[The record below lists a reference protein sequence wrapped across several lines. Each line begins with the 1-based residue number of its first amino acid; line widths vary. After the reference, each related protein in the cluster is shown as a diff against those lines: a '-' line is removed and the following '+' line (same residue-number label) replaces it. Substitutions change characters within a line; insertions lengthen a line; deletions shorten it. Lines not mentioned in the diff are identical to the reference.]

1 MVEKFTIDM
10 LNENSVS
17 IKTERFIEIDGVM
30 TRVGDSIRNAYMNT
44 VRDREQL
51 KNLLPEKYY
60 DAIIS
65 VWVDTPIDSNSENDA
80 NESIEIPENIVDSG
94 ISVEQEQ

>member
-1 MVEKFTIDM
+1 MIEKFTLDM

-30 TRVGDSIRNAYMNT
+30 TRVGDTIRNAYMNT
-44 VRDREQL
+44 VKEREQL

-65 VWVDTPIDSNSENDA
+65 VWGDTPIDSNSENEA

>member
-30 TRVGDSIRNAYMNT
+30 TRVGDIIRNAYMNT
-44 VRDREQL
+44 TKEREQL
-51 KNLLPEKYY
+51 KNLLPENYY

-65 VWVDTPIDSNSENDA
+65 VWGDTPIDSNND
-80 NESIEIPENIVDSG
+80 NEADESVEIPENIVDSG
-94 ISVEQEQ
+94 TTVEQEQ

>member
-65 VWVDTPIDSNSENDA
+65 VWVDTPIDSNSENEA